1 MLYSYLQNK
10 FLFSKLALG
19 TAELGIDYGI
29 PDPED
34 YGIPIEEESK
44 EIIELAY
51 KNGINLYDTAPGYK
65 TERLLGTTLN
75 GLNSW
80 LMTKVLMPPY
90 ETENEIKRMIH
101 EDIYNSAMQLHP
113 NDYLE
118 NYSIPIVLLYNP
130 TVEQIKVGI
139 ATEVLK
145 TSKQYGFV
153 ELIGASVYTEE
164 EALAVIDTHDFDIIQ
179 VPYNI
184 LDRRM
189 ADRVFPAA
197 HKANMLVVVRSALL
211 KGVLTKKAL
220 YLPEELSELKS
231 ATIKL
236 KEKLPYAREDYWE
249 WLPNMA
255 LRFCLYTSGV
265 DSVIIGIRTQR
276 ELLNSIDAMELGRLG
291 DYDLSFINQIEIEDT
306 KLLDP
311 RNWPFM

>member
-1 MLYSYLQNK
+1 MLYSHLQNK
-10 FLFSKLALG
+10 FLFSKIALG
-19 TAELGIDYGI
+19 TVELGVDYGI
-29 PDPED
+29 QSSND
-34 YGIPIEEESK
+34 YGKPTEEESK

-113 NDYLE
+113 NDYTE

-130 TVEQIKVGI
+130 TVEQIKAGI

-164 EALAVIDTHDFDIIQ
+164 EALAVIDTHDFDILQ
-179 VPYNI
+179 VSYNM

-189 ADRVFPAA
+189 GNKVFYAA

-220 YLPEELSELKS
+220 YLSEELFELKEVV
-231 ATIKL
+231 IRL
-236 KEKLPYAREDYWE
+236 KDILADGYWNV
-249 WLPNMA
+249 LSNIA
-255 LRFCLYTSGV
+255 LRFCLFASEIDSMIVGVRTKQELIDSINAMRQGKLSGEELN
-265 DSVIIGIRTQR
+265 II
-276 ELLNSIDAMELGRLG
+276 NSINIKNKD
-291 DYDLSFINQIEIEDT
+291 
-306 KLLDP
+306 LLDP

>member
-1 MLYSYLQNK
+1 MLYSHLQNK
-10 FLFSKLALG
+10 FLFSKIALG
-19 TAELGIDYGI
+19 TVELGVDYGI
-29 PDPED
+29 QSSND
-34 YGIPIEEESK
+34 YGKPTEEESK

-113 NDYLE
+113 NDYTE

-130 TVEQIKVGI
+130 TVEQIKAGI

-164 EALAVIDTHDFDIIQ
+164 EALAVIDTHDFDILQ
-179 VPYNI
+179 VSYNM

-189 ADRVFPAA
+189 GNKVFYAA
-197 HKANMLVVVRSALL
+197 HKANMFVVVRSALL

-220 YLPEELSELKS
+220 YLSEELFELKEVV
-231 ATIKL
+231 IRL
-236 KEKLPYAREDYWE
+236 KDILADGYWNV
-249 WLPNMA
+249 LSNIA
-255 LRFCLYTSGV
+255 LRFCLFASEIDSMIVGVRTKQELIDSINAMRQGKLSGEELN
-265 DSVIIGIRTQR
+265 II
-276 ELLNSIDAMELGRLG
+276 NSINIKNKD
-291 DYDLSFINQIEIEDT
+291 
-306 KLLDP
+306 LLDP

>member
-1 MLYSYLQNK
+1 MFYSYLQNK
-10 FLFSKLALG
+10 FLFSKIALG
-19 TAELGIDYGI
+19 TVELGVDYGI
-29 PDPED
+29 QSPND
-34 YGIPIEEESK
+34 YGKPTEEESK

-130 TVEQIKVGI
+130 TVEQIKAGI

-189 ADRVFPAA
+189 ANRVFPAA
-197 HKANMLVVVRSALL
+197 HKANMLVVVRSVLL

-220 YLPEELSELKS
+220 YLPSELSELRDIVLYIKD
-231 ATIKL
+231 TIAHGNWDVL
-236 KEKLPYAREDYWE
+236 SDVSLRYC
-249 WLPNMA
+249 LFNPNI
-255 LRFCLYTSGV
+255 
-265 DSVIIGIRTQR
+265 DSVIIGVRTQQ
-276 ELLNSIDAMELGRLG
+276 ELMVALESLNWKVPNDVVSLIESI
-291 DYDLSFINQIEIEDT
+291 NIENK
-306 KLLDP
+306 KLLAP
-311 RNWPFM
+311 RNWSFI